1 MTEYYPSKVCEV
13 GMFANDVDLEGFEV
27 LILVAVAGI
36 FTGFSYVISA
46 VAVGWYDKTDEPSNG
61 VDLEVFEVL
70 FLFAFAVSVTGIFTG
85 SSYVISAVVVSW
97 EDVKTDEISDDA
109 FDDATVVTP
118 VNVVNSVVVAD
129 DGVIIIDADPTVEN
143 FLRVVKPVED
153 NDCL

>member
-13 GMFANDVDLEGFEV
+13 VMFANDVDLEGFEV
-27 LILVAVAGI
+27 LILVAAAGI

-61 VDLEVFEVL
+61 VDLEDFEVL
-70 FLFAFAVSVTGIFTG
+70 IFVAFAVSVTGIFTG

-97 EDVKTDEISDDA
+97 EDVKTEELSDDA
-109 FDDATVVTP
+109 FDDASVTP
-118 VNVVNSVVVAD
+118 VNVVKVVLVTE
-129 DGVIIIDADPTVEN
+129 DGRIIIDADPTVEN
-143 FLRVVKPVED
+143 FLWFVKPVED